1 VLAQMQ
7 CVKLCLIVSKY
18 ATKGGCFRAD
28 NSRSQQYNRTEKGY
42 KFQEGIMLC

>member
-18 ATKGGCFRAD
+18 ATKGGCFRAE
-28 NSRSQQYNRTEKGY
+28 NSFSQQYNRTEKGY
-42 KFQEGIMLC
+42 KFQEGVMLC